1 MSQLIGSVLG
11 RLEENIDGALE
22 RLFSLLR
29 IPSVSMEPARAEDCT
44 RAARWLVE
52 ELSRLGFTADA
63 HPSTGHPMVIA
74 RRKSRREGAPHV
86 LFYGHYDVQPV
97 DPLSLWHRDPFAP
110 ALVEDPV
117 NGTMIVARGASDDKG
132 QVMTFVEALRGWL
145 EATGDIPLDVT
156 LLIEG
161 DEESD
166 SRHAEGFLDTMGEQ
180 LRADVVWICDSGVWN
195 RTTPA
200 IVISLRGL
208 ASAEITVTGPNR
220 DLHSGKYGGAALNPI
235 RALAHAL
242 DALHD
247 AEGRVTVPGFY
258 DGIDE
263 IPDFL
268 AQNWSRLGFDPADF
282 LGKVGLSKA
291 VGEANRPVLQC
302 LWSRPTAEI
311 NGFWGGYQGPGTK
324 TVIPSSAHAKLSF
337 RLAAGQRHAN
347 LYANLE
353 RHLKSNLPPD
363 AKLTITTEGASP
375 GVIVPESCPFLE
387 PARRA
392 LAMEWGTTPALT
404 GAGGSIPIVSMFKS
418 KLGMDSILIG
428 FSLEDDGAHSPNE
441 KYNLES
447 FARGSRTW
455 ARLIGEFA

>member
-1 MSQLIGSVLG
+1 
-11 RLEENIDGALE
+11 
-22 RLFSLLR
+22 
-29 IPSVSMEPARAEDCT
+29 
-44 RAARWLVE
+44 
-52 ELSRLGFTADA
+52 
-63 HPSTGHPMVIA
+63 
-74 RRKSRREGAPHV
+74 
-86 LFYGHYDVQPV
+86 
-97 DPLSLWHRDPFAP
+97 
-110 ALVEDPV
+110 
-117 NGTMIVARGASDDKG
+117 
-132 QVMTFVEALRGWL
+132 
-145 EATGDIPLDVT
+145 
-156 LLIEG
+156 
-161 DEESD
+161 
-166 SRHAEGFLDTMGEQ
+166 
-180 LRADVVWICDSGVWN
+180 
-195 RTTPA
+195 
-200 IVISLRGL
+200 VISLRGL
-208 ASAEITVTGPNR
+208 ASAEITVTGPSR

-247 AEGRVTVPGFY
+247 ADGRVTVPGFY
-258 DGIDE
+258 DGIGE
-263 IPDFL
+263 IPAFL
-268 AQNWSRLGFDPADF
+268 AENWSRLGFDPADF
-282 LGKVGLSKA
+282 LGKVGLSRA
-291 VGEANRPVLQC
+291 VGETSRPVLEC

-337 RLAAGQRHAN
+337 RLAAGQKYES

-353 RHLKSNLPPD
+353 GHLRSNLPAD
-363 AKLTITTEGASP
+363 AKLAMTTEGASP

-392 LAMEWGTTPALT
+392 LAAEWGATPALA

-455 ARLIGEFA
+455 VRLIGEFA